1 MSALSI
7 EQAIAPHVQ
16 PHAVSLLLI
25 AITNE
30 VRIVVTEEERDT
42 SLGREFPSFSR

>member
-1 MSALSI
+1 MDVSI

-30 VRIVVTEEERDT
+30 VKIVVTEEERDM
-42 SLGREFPSFSR
+42 SLGRE

>member
-1 MSALSI
+1 MDVSI

-16 PHAVSLLLI
+16 PHAVSLTKLLLI

-30 VRIVVTEEERDT
+30 VRIVVTKEERDT
-42 SLGREFPSFSR
+42 SLGRE